1 MNGIF
6 VNQKADGIDFPISTA
21 FLLYQLKPSYTLY
34 MSRIKYIMS
43 FSVTCITVVYSI
55 AKKIKKQCNSVH

>member
-21 FLLYQLKPSYTLY
+21 FLLYQLKPSHTLH
-34 MSRIKYIMS
+34 MRRIKYIIS
-43 FSVTCITVVYSI
+43 FGVPYTTIVHSS
-55 AKKIKKQCNSVH
+55 AKKINPNALFLF